1 MDIRLPDRTG
11 NYQMEGE
18 KRIADK
24 AGPKMIQV
32 RLALDQLLETVADMA
47 NDMSDEGTTAIQ
59 CTSLLLVVKVFSS
72 PSWISFSPGSAEGPP
87 VRLTAG
93 KSMKSTPAITQSRLY
108 SPVTPR
114 ARHCVRSRLL
124 PSHPDYLSP

>member
-32 RLALDQLLETVADMA
+32 RLALDQLLETVADVA

-59 CTSLLLVVKVFSS
+59 CTSLLFVGE
-72 PSWISFSPGSAEGPP
+72 SFFHRLLESLSPGSAEGPP
-87 VRLTAG
+87 VRLTART
-93 KSMKSTPAITQSRLY
+93 SLKSTSAITQSRLH
-108 SPVTPR
+108 SPVTPHSQ
-114 ARHCVRSRLL
+114 HCVRGSLL
-124 PSHPDYLSP
+124 LGYPIFVSP

>member
-72 PSWISFSPGSAEGPP
+72 
-87 VRLTAG
+87 T
-93 KSMKSTPAITQSRLY
+93 T
-108 SPVTPR
+108 
-114 ARHCVRSRLL
+114 
-124 PSHPDYLSP
+124 